1 MVKHQIPSPVLFA
14 LDLLCLNFWSP
25 HSSKHL
31 KNVLENRMTFKFCFG
46 NLKIKICSLM
56 WVFLFYCFS
65 RWHSGRESARQC
77 RKCQRCRFDL
87 RVGKISWSRKW
98 QPTPVFLPGK
108 FHRQRSLAGYKRCQ
122 TWLSEHTHVILI
134 FIKLQPTDENFVNG
148 RQPWLSIRG
157 WKARFINNHA
167 VLMHQECMF
176 TLKIYN
182 RIFSLLGLSVSSL
195 PAVHFLFLLLNHC
208 LCLPL
213 LVAIWSFRSL
223 FITLYKVIFS
233 NDNGSN

>member
-1 MVKHQIPSPVLFA
+1 MFTYSFHISEIFSWIKKMVKHQIPSPVLFA

-98 QPTPVFLPGK
+98 QPTPVFLLENPMDGGAWWAIVHGVAK
-108 FHRQRSLAGYKRCQ
+108 SQ
-122 TWLSEHTHVILI
+122 TWLSDWTEVNPKS
-134 FIKLQPTDENFVNG
+134 IK
-148 RQPWLSIRG
+148 
-157 WKARFINNHA
+157 IN
-167 VLMHQECMF
+167 
-176 TLKIYN
+176 I
-182 RIFSLLGLSVSSL
+182 
-195 PAVHFLFLLLNHC
+195 
-208 LCLPL
+208 
-213 LVAIWSFRSL
+213 SF
-223 FITLYKVIFS
+223 
-233 NDNGSN
+233 